1 MLSFLHCRNA
11 TNYIKLQTFY
21 RSFTKN
27 VRQKDSKPFNFSC
40 RYPFR
45 INNVREYGQKT
56 KADSF
61 HVNVNIKNNVLL
73 YKYENPRYFRTFRAF
88 CFIWIFFSSVLSYYT
103 FDPKFILTWR
113 KNVSWAEYLKLNGT
127 NLLYFVYAIIVGP
140 SAFFLLYMANKK
152 FVKFIILHPGGTS
165 VSLVTHHLFKRQD
178 VLTVPVN
185 KVTAICS
192 RNRMRDYLPLK
203 VQGKSFYYLV
213 DAEGKFINEKLFDC
227 TVGTRK

>member
-27 VRQKDSKPFNFSC
+27 VKQKNSKPFNFSC

-45 INNVREYGQKT
+45 INNRVWT
-56 KADSF
+56 KNTS
-61 HVNVNIKNNVLL
+61 
-73 YKYENPRYFRTFRAF
+73 RQ
-88 CFIWIFFSSVLSYYT
+88 FSCELLSYYT

-140 SAFFLLYMANKK
+140 SAFFLLYTANKK

-178 VLTVPVN
+178 VLTVPVS